1 MYSHYRKLAS
11 ENISQYPVALPLI
24 LSGMIDAGEYKVK
37 NEDVFNDDFVQYLP
51 VLFDSKKHDTNY
63 INDFIYN
70 KYGNA
75 DDKSL
80 PIDKIVKPVFYDEES
95 ETGHL
100 QQYAERKLARHLQHR
115 WSSDTQEYHFERC
128 FPLVAKGCICNQWT

>member
-80 PIDKIVKPVFYDEES
+80 PIDKIVKPAFYDEES

-115 WSSDTQEYHFERC
+115 WSSDTQENHSERC